1 MKLLSRNHLAGL
13 GVSLLLA
20 ACGGGGGGSGEG
32 GSRDD
37 DIVAERPVA
46 QASASKE
53 YVQAGETVLFTG
65 TGSSPRNGALQYQWS
80 LISLPQD
87 SQATLSGADASTASL
102 TTDLP
107 GDYTAALVVN
117 DGVASSNPSHA
128 TVKVLNPDPV
138 AVINPAVFTTMQG
151 QQVQLDGL
159 RSLPPD
165 GQTAAQ
171 MRYEWTLTPPAG
183 ANSTAVLDN
192 PASAQPRFRADV
204 LGDYSATLVVRH
216 GDRISKTATAT
227 ITVVK
232 QYAPPVAKIRD
243 VTDPVRGQVITL
255 DGTDSNDPEGLPL
268 QYYWQ
273 LEFQPYAVASPAG
286 NPSPSRSVLAN
297 ANSAT
302 TTFTP
307 DLAGPYVATL
317 YVYNGIARSVAD
329 TKRMIVRKP
338 DGAPNLPPVAVITPG
353 WNTTYEGTRN
363 TFVTLSGFFDSYDP
377 DGDALTYQW
386 RYLNGPA
393 GFDADANMLDGT
405 TGLLKDL
412 ADHRIARFR
421 GTHDGDYTF
430 QLRVFDG
437 QLWSEPVTQVYRIHN
452 GANRVPTAMAEVMTG
467 NNSVMVNSTVT
478 LNGSKS
484 TDPDNNRLVYE
495 WKLLNRP
502 IGSNAV
508 LDRADTANPTFQA
521 DKPGPYI
528 VSLVVRDLPPSGQS
542 ARSQT
547 VKLEILAKTQ
557 NHKPSVRISSRT
569 LYSDDQPFMVERM
582 QDFVLNNPNTGTPYE
597 PVPQRWRGIPMRAD
611 AFDPDG
617 DPLTYLW
624 ALTGEPG
631 QSQMAFPATPS
642 GIPLICDSIGESGY
656 NAYRTGKTFG
666 DWAAETMSMREWT
679 CKTMAFAPTV
689 PGTYQLQLMVS
700 DGIEVTAPVTIEA
713 KAVTR
718 DQYPSLLLERQRS
731 NSTAPFEQEFFP
743 LQSTQSSSIFT
754 LPTTPTTGQQ
764 HHGVFR
770 LTASGGDYTIVD
782 LTVTSSDTGFQPAF
796 DGLRNNQVI
805 RKGQTVTFSLDIP
818 ETSYIQKQDTPGELV
833 WSFRIAEK
841 PDWQFQAKT
850 TLNYRIR

>member
-20 ACGGGGGGSGEG
+20 ACGGGGGGGGEG

-37 DIVAERPVA
+37 IAAERPVA
-46 QASASKE
+46 QASVNKQ

-65 TGSSPRNGALQYQWS
+65 TGTSPRNGALQYQWS
-80 LISLPQD
+80 LISLPPE
-87 SQATLSGADASTASL
+87 SKAALSGADASTASL

-117 DGVASSNPSHA
+117 DGTASSNPSHA

-138 AVINPAVFTTMQG
+138 AIINPAVFTTMQG

-165 GQTAAQ
+165 GQTASQ
-171 MRYEWTLTPPAG
+171 LRYEWTLTPPAG

-216 GDRISKTATAT
+216 GDRISKTATAA

-243 VTDPVRGQVITL
+243 VTNPVRGQAVTL

-268 QYYWQ
+268 QYYWH
-273 LEFQPYAVASPAG
+273 LEFLPYAVASPAG
-286 NPSPSRSVLAN
+286 NPSPSRSVLAD
-297 ANSAT
+297 ANSART
-302 TTFTP
+302 SFTP
-307 DLAGPYVATL
+307 DLAGTYNATL
-317 YVYNGIARSVAD
+317 YVYNGISRSVAD
-329 TKRMIVRKP
+329 TKRITVRKP
-338 DGAPNLPPVAVITPG
+338 DGAANLPPVAVITPG
-353 WNTTYEGTRN
+353 WNNTYEGTRN
-363 TFVTLSGFFDSYDP
+363 TIVTLAGFFDSYDP
-377 DGDALTYQW
+377 DGDPLTYQW
-386 RYLNGPA
+386 RYLNGQA

-452 GANRVPTAMAEVMTG
+452 GANRIPTAIAEVMTG

-478 LNGSKS
+478 LNGSNS
-484 TDPDNNRLVYE
+484 SDPDNNRLVYE

-528 VSLVVRDLPPSGQS
+528 VSLAVLDQPPSGQS
-542 ARSQT
+542 ARSAT
-547 VKLEILAKTQ
+547 VKLDILAKTQ
-557 NHKPSVRISSRT
+557 NHKPSVRISSHT
-569 LYSDDQPFMVERM
+569 LYSDEQPFVIERLA
-582 QDFVLNNPNTGTPYE
+582 DYVLNNPSTGTPYE
-597 PVPQRWRGIPMRAD
+597 PVQQSWRGIPMRAD

-631 QSQMAFPATPS
+631 QTRMAFPGTPS
-642 GIPLICDSIGESGY
+642 GMPLICDNRGESGY
-656 NAYRTGKTFG
+656 NAYMSGKTFG
-666 DWAAETMSMREWT
+666 DWAADTMSLREWT
-679 CKTMAFAPTV
+679 CKNMAFAPTA

-700 DGIEVTAPVTIEA
+700 DGIEVTAPVTIDA

-718 DQYPSLLLERQRS
+718 DQYPSLLMERQQHS
-731 NSTAPFEQEFFP
+731 SAGTFEQAFFP
-743 LQSTQSSSIFT
+743 LQNTQSQMIT
-754 LPTTPTTGQQ
+754 LLPYSETTGYRN
-764 HHGVFR
+764 HGVYR

-782 LTVTSSDTGFQPAF
+782 LAATSSDTGFQPVF

-805 RKGQTVTFSLDIP
+805 RKGQTVEFKLDIP
-818 ETSYIQKQDTPGELV
+818 ETSYIQKQDVPGELV

-841 PDWQFQAKT
+841 PDWQFQART